1 MFPCVSKYHQVS
13 LVSSTS
19 NYLQWFAKSLQ
30 LCLCDPVDCSPQG
43 SSVHGILHA
52 RILEWVAISSS
63 RGSSWPRNQTCVSC
77 IFCIDRQILFTT
89 EPPGKPQKG
98 SSNQPLG
105 HLLVSLIGAQ
115 RPQRRTVMTSQQYLE
130 APEHQSAGH
139 PSFPAASH

>member
-1 MFPCVSKYHQVS
+1 MMFPCVSKYHQVS

-63 RGSSWPRNQTCVSC
+63 RGFFPT
-77 IFCIDRQILFTT
+77 
-89 EPPGKPQKG
+89 PGSNLCLLCLLNWQKH
-98 SSNQPLG
+98 SLPLVPCG
-105 HLLVSLIGAQ
+105 N
-115 RPQRRTVMTSQQYLE
+115 PYLE
-130 APEHQSAGH
+130 CKVLLLMVESPSQSVSV
-139 PSFPAASH
+139 SFIFEESL